1 MRSRHHPSPVS
12 FQTFIRFHQWV
23 IGNTSRS
30 ALAQWTDTSR
40 RTLVRQF
47 APFFVRPLTPEEVWY
62 ALPPRCMRTPNPWVY
77 GADGKW
83 LHHDGVFLVH
93 RDVTHR
99 ENLWWSYALNESYAS
114 WYLDIEALG
123 MLLTRH
129 VPVGAVSDWKH
140 GLIAAVMTAFG
151 DIPHQRCL
159 AHVARHA
166 ALLLPKGSPFLAT
179 RRLRD
184 IALALRRVKT
194 KDAMHDWK
202 QSLTAWGYLYGDML
216 IQKTKAPWGG
226 TKKWWYTH
234 GNLRRGWRLLTTD
247 TDSFFVFLAASGIP
261 KTNNSLEGVN
271 RNLKGK
277 LGIHR
282 GLTTAF
288 QVSLLS
294 WVMAFSRVKKP
305 ADFRRLWDAWRRC
318 S

>member
-1 MRSRHHPSPVS
+1 MTGNISR
-12 FQTFIRFHQWV
+12 IL
-23 IGNTSRS
+23 
-30 ALAQWTDTSR
+30 LAQWTDTSR
-40 RTLVRQF
+40 RTLVRRF
-47 APFFVRPLTPEEVWY
+47 APFFVRPLTPAEVWV
-62 ALPPRCMRTPNPWVY
+62 ALPPRCVRRDDLWMY

-93 RDVTHR
+93 RDVTNK
-99 ENLWWSYALNESYAS
+99 ENLWWSYALSESYSS
-114 WYLDIEALG
+114 WNHDLEELG
-123 MLLTRH
+123 DHLINH
-129 VPVGAVSDWKH
+129 HPSGCVSDWKR
-140 GLIAAVMTAFG
+140 GLIQVVIGAFG
-151 DIPHQRCL
+151 DISHQRCL

-166 ALLLPKGSPFLAT
+166 MTLLPKGSPFLTT

-184 IALALRRVKT
+184 IARALRQIKT
-194 KDAMHDWK
+194 IEDMHTWK
-202 QSLTAWGYLYGDML
+202 QSLTVWGYQWGDML
-216 IQKTKAPWGG
+216 TQKTRAPLGS

-247 TDSFFVFLAASGIP
+247 TDSFFVFLTVKGLP

-271 RNLKGK
+271 RNIKGK

-294 WVMAFSRVKKP
+294 WVMVFSRVKKST
-305 ADFRRLWDAWRRC
+305 DLQKLWDAWGRR

>member
-1 MRSRHHPSPVS
+1 ML
-12 FQTFIRFHQWV
+12 
-23 IGNTSRS
+23 G
-30 ALAQWTDTSR
+30 QWTDISR

-47 APFFVRPLTPEEVWY
+47 SPFFVRQLTPAEVWIT
-62 ALPPRCMRTPNPWVY
+62 LPPRCSRRDDSWMY

-93 RDVTHR
+93 RDVTNK

-114 WYLDIEALG
+114 WDRDLSLLGDYLNGHHPA
-123 MLLTRH
+123 
-129 VPVGAVSDWKH
+129 GAVSDWKR
-140 GLIAAVMTAFG
+140 GLIQAVTTTFG

-159 AHVARHA
+159 AHVVRYA
-166 ALLLPKGSPFLAT
+166 AALLPKGSPFLAT

-184 IALALRRVKT
+184 IALSLRRIKT
-194 KDAMHDWK
+194 TADMHEWR
-202 QSLTAWGYLYGDML
+202 QSITAWGYQWGDML
-216 IQKTKAPWGG
+216 TEKTKAPLGG

-234 GNLRRGWRLLTTD
+234 GKLRSGWRLLTTD
-247 TDSFFVFLAASGIP
+247 VNAFFVFLTVKDLP

-271 RNLKGK
+271 RNIKGK

-282 GLTTAF
+282 GLVTAF

-294 WVMAFSRVKKP
+294 WVMIFSRVKKP
-305 ADFRRLWDAWRRC
+305 EDLRKLWDSWRRR

>member
-1 MRSRHHPSPVS
+1 M
-12 FQTFIRFHQWV
+12 
-23 IGNTSRS
+23 
-30 ALAQWTDTSR
+30 LAQWTNTSR

-47 APFFVRPLTPEEVWY
+47 APLFVRPLTPKEVWNT
-62 ALPPRCMRTPNPWVY
+62 LPPHAIGTSHPWMY

-114 WYLDIEALG
+114 WASDLSVLAT
-123 MLLTRH
+123 LLTDPCIPTG
-129 VPVGAVSDWKH
+129 VVSDWKR
-140 GLIAAVMTAFG
+140 GLIQAITGAFG
-151 DIPHQRCL
+151 EIPHQRCL
-159 AHVARHA
+159 AHVARQGA
-166 ALLLPKGSPFLAT
+166 ILLPKGSPFLAT

-184 IALALRRVKT
+184 IALSLRRIKT
-194 KDAMHDWK
+194 REDMDAWK
-202 QSLTAWGYLYGDML
+202 QSLTAWGYQWGDL
-216 IQKTKAPWGG
+216 LTEKTRAPVGS

-247 TDSFFVFLAASGIP
+247 TDSFFLFLSVKGLP

-271 RNLKGK
+271 RNIKGK
-277 LGIHR
+277 LGVHR

-305 ADFRRLWDAWRRC
+305 TDVKKLWDSWRRR

>member
-1 MRSRHHPSPVS
+1 M
-12 FQTFIRFHQWV
+12 
-23 IGNTSRS
+23 
-30 ALAQWTDTSR
+30 
-40 RTLVRQF
+40 
-47 APFFVRPLTPEEVWY
+47 
-62 ALPPRCMRTPNPWVY
+62 Y

-83 LHHDGVFLVH
+83 LHHDGVFLNH
-93 RDVTHR
+93 RDITFK
-99 ENLWWSYALNESYAS
+99 ENIWWSYALNESFAS
-114 WYLDIEALG
+114 WYSDVSELADH
-123 MLLTRH
+123 LTPDH
-129 VPVGAVSDWKH
+129 FPSGAVSDWKR
-140 GLIAAVMTAFG
+140 GLIQTITTTFG

-166 ALLLPKGSPFLAT
+166 AILLPKGSPFLAT

-184 IALALRRVKT
+184 IALFLRRIKT
-194 KDAMHDWK
+194 IDDMDEWK
-202 QSLTAWGYLYGDML
+202 RALTVWGYQWGEML
-216 IQKTKAPWGG
+216 TEKTKAPIGS

-247 TDSFFVFLAASGIP
+247 VDSFFVFLSVPGLP

-294 WVMAFSRVKKP
+294 WVMVFSRMKKYT
-305 ADFRRLWDAWRRC
+305 DLRKLWDAWRRR

>member
-1 MRSRHHPSPVS
+1 M
-12 FQTFIRFHQWV
+12 
-23 IGNTSRS
+23 
-30 ALAQWTDTSR
+30 D
-40 RTLVRQF
+40 
-47 APFFVRPLTPEEVWY
+47 VWI
-62 ALPPRCMRTPNPWVY
+62 ALPPRCMRSSDPWVY

-93 RDVTHR
+93 RDVTRR

-114 WYLDIEALG
+114 WDRD
-123 MLLTRH
+123 LTASKEQLTDERI
-129 VPVGAVSDWKH
+129 PVGAVSDWER
-140 GLIAAVMTAFG
+140 GLIAAVIHAFG

-166 ALLLPKGSPFLAT
+166 ATLLPKGSPFLAT

-184 IALALRRVKT
+184 IALALRKIKT
-194 KDAMHDWK
+194 VEQMRDWK
-202 QSLTAWGYLYGDML
+202 QSLTAWGCLYGDML
-216 IQKTKAPWGG
+216 TQKTQAPAGG

-247 TDSFFVFLAASGIP
+247 VDSFFVFLAHKGIP

-294 WVMAFSRVKKP
+294 WVMVFSRVKKP
-305 ADFRRLWDAWRRC
+305 KDLRTLWDCWRRR

>member
-1 MRSRHHPSPVS
+1 ML
-12 FQTFIRFHQWV
+12 
-23 IGNTSRS
+23 
-30 ALAQWTDTSR
+30 LAQWTDTSR

-47 APFFVRPLTPEEVWY
+47 SPFFVRPLTPLEVWI
-62 ALPPRCMRTPNPWVY
+62 ALPPRCLRSGGPWVY

-93 RDVTHR
+93 RDVTNR

-114 WYLDIEALG
+114 WNRDLRAFADCLNAHLPFG
-123 MLLTRH
+123 
-129 VPVGAVSDWKH
+129 VVSDWKR
-140 GLIAAVMTAFG
+140 GLIQAVVGAFG
-151 DIPHQRCL
+151 ELPHQRCL
-159 AHVARHA
+159 AHVARLA
-166 ALLLPKGSPFLAT
+166 MTLLPKGSPFLAT

-184 IALALRRVKT
+184 IARALRRIKT
-194 KDAMHDWK
+194 WEDMYLWK
-202 QSLTAWGYLYGDML
+202 QSLTAWGYQWGDML
-216 IQKTKAPWGG
+216 TKKTKAPLGG

-234 GNLRRGWRLLTTD
+234 GNLRRGWRLLTTN
-247 TDSFFVFLAASGIP
+247 TDSFFVFLVASGLP

-294 WVMAFSRVKKP
+294 WIMSFSRVKKP
-305 ADFRRLWDAWRRC
+305 ADLQKLWDVWRRRP
-318 S
+318 

>member
-1 MRSRHHPSPVS
+1 M
-12 FQTFIRFHQWV
+12 
-23 IGNTSRS
+23 
-30 ALAQWTDTSR
+30 
-40 RTLVRQF
+40 
-47 APFFVRPLTPEEVWY
+47 
-62 ALPPRCMRTPNPWVY
+62 Y

-93 RDVTHR
+93 RDVTNR

-114 WYLDIEALG
+114 WNRDLNVVSK
-123 MLLTRH
+123 LLTD
-129 VPVGAVSDWKH
+129 VCFPTGVVSDWKR
-140 GLIAAVMTAFG
+140 GLIQAVIGAFG

-159 AHVARHA
+159 AHVARQGMT
-166 ALLLPKGSPFLAT
+166 LLPKGSPFLAT

-184 IALALRRVKT
+184 IARALRRIKT
-194 KDAMHDWK
+194 REDMYVWK
-202 QSLTAWGYLYGDML
+202 QALTAWGYRWGDML
-216 IQKTKAPWGG
+216 TEKTNAPLGS

-247 TDSFFVFLAASGIP
+247 TDFFFMFLVIKGLP

-271 RNLKGK
+271 RNIKGK
-277 LGIHR
+277 IGIHR

-305 ADFRRLWDAWRRC
+305 ADLQRLWDAWRRR